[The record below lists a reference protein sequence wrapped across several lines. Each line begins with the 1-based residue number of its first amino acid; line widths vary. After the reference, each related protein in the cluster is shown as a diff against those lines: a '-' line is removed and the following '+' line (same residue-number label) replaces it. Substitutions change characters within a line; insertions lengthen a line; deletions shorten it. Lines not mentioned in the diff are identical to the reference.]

1 MNLSELDQKIKEAE
15 KRWENTIPRGEA
27 IDIAI
32 DAVMDKL
39 LAIKDKITTR
49 EMESQKQAD
58 KEQIEILE
66 GVIDILNQ
74 VKFENVE
81 AG

>member
-1 MNLSELDQKIKEAE
+1 MTDLSELDKRIEDAE

-27 IDIAI
+27 LDAAI

-39 LAIKDKITTR
+39 LKIKESMSSHT
-49 EMESQKQAD
+49 MESQKKAGR
-58 KEQIEILE
+58 EQVEFLE

-74 VKFENVE
+74 VKFENV
-81 AG
+81 